1 MHGWVSRSSAV
12 CRGCAGEGRGREGRG
27 GDPCPRWVW
36 RREHGANTW
45 TKHTDPHVQ
54 AVMSRQT
61 KGTLVE
67 HHARHGQCRGLDVF
81 GSNTHLFSLESR
93 WMEDSRPA
101 SQLQGHEKGF
111 SWENSYHNISQL
123 GLLPFKSLCVG
134 GSAQRNPAGR
144 GPFGGL
150 RPATFAVTACSG
162 GTLPGGSEEEF
173 HGSLKGGEKAPS
185 WLLGPLCSQPLHR
198 EAGRHGEP
206 WGAEAEGCHPALPPR
221 PGTPTERPA
230 DTCHASPDEGT
241 PRPVHAMGNAL
252 LCSEATRGA
261 TSPPRAWP
269 QRGLGTLTRV
279 LPWSCPWRS
288 RTVRNEECRRL
299 VPPAACPKTHLWQPT
314 PHGLQPQPLAPTA
327 SCPVQRQAGLFL
339 GPGSRQNA
347 RAEFSSVISGAA
359 VSLGFVKCRISHAAA
374 AKAPLAP
381 AQKKF
386 PSPIFL

>member
-93 WMEDSRPA
+93 WMEDSQPA
-101 SQLQGHEKGF
+101 SQRQGHEKGF

-134 GSAQRNPAGR
+134 GSARRNPAGR

-162 GTLPGGSEEEF
+162 GTLSGGSEEEF

-198 EAGRHGEP
+198 EAGGHGEQ
-206 WGAEAEGCHPALPPR
+206 R
-221 PGTPTERPA
+221 R
-230 DTCHASPDEGT
+230 
-241 PRPVHAMGNAL
+241 
-252 LCSEATRGA
+252 RGA
-261 TSPPRAWP
+261 TQPWHLAPGRQPSALQTLATRPQTRALPDQCMQWETLCSAAKPPVGPPPR
-269 QRGLGTLTRV
+269 RGLGPGVVWAPSLG
-279 LPWSCPWRS
+279 SCRGAAHGEAARS
-288 RTVRNEECRRL
+288 GMRSAGGSCLLQPAPKPTFGSPHRMVSSPSPL
-299 VPPAACPKTHLWQPT
+299 HLLPPALSSA
-314 PHGLQPQPLAPTA
+314 
-327 SCPVQRQAGLFL
+327 RQ
-339 GPGSRQNA
+339 GS
-347 RAEFSSVISGAA
+347 SW
-359 VSLGFVKCRISHAAA
+359 
-374 AKAPLAP
+374 AP
-381 AQKKF
+381 AAGKMLELNSALSFQEL
-386 PSPIFL
+386 PSPSGLLSAGFPMRQLQKPR